1 MLLALWCAAVLAGQP
16 ASHFS
21 SAQPEEWALPATG
34 GARSAEH
41 PKEEWALPATGGARS
56 AEHPTAPPRVAE
68 IVFEGAPAA
77 SVRTLVDIQINAPLD
92 ARDVRDAVRALHA
105 SARFSRVAAFIEQ
118 VEPGRVRLVFVLTDV
133 QKLLSVS
140 FPGHQALAESILHQ
154 TANLQVNAEFQPE
167 QVAPAVEAVRAA
179 YFRIG
184 YRKAEI
190 APLRKPASGGGVQL
204 EFHIIE
210 GPATRISAVRFE
222 GEAGLDQDELVAAFK
237 LAEGDVLNLAAL
249 EEGVRGLRDRYRKA
263 GRLRARVDA
272 PRVDEQGPS
281 RALVTVPVEAGP
293 LVRFHLRGNR
303 AFSDAVLAGK
313 LGADS
318 DEPLD
323 LQAAQE
329 MASRLRGFYV
339 SAGFLR
345 VKISEREMVA
355 RDGAEEIVFA
365 IDEGKQV
372 RVEQLVFTGNQ
383 GIATSQLRERLLLI
397 LRDNLVR
404 DPASGADPGLVER
417 LGIMGSV
424 PDPHQVRT
432 KVDPDTVFDPV
443 LYARAV
449 KQFEDLYKSEGYLS
463 VRAGPP
469 QLTPIGNDQNRLRVT
484 VPVHEGQ
491 QTVVSRLVVEG
502 GGDAPAAELDAAIV
516 LRAGKPFSYLQAE
529 EGRSALTQIFTRRGH
544 LYARVEDEEIF
555 ADETTPVG
563 HVEVRYR
570 IQPGPVVKVG
580 YVEVVGQRRTLEGL
594 VLDLVGL
601 RPGDVLT
608 PEVLDRGQQ
617 ALLRT
622 GLFVSATLTPRN
634 PEVAEGEKTVQVQL
648 RERPRQDFQTSL
660 GFSLAD
666 GPRISAQYTLG
677 NLLGR
682 NLTFTA
688 VGRADFPFGRFP
700 NPAFCPPGVTDPSLC
715 EHHILYPNDP
725 IERLVDLGF
734 STPRLW
740 PLTDA
745 LRVSIDG
752 IHERKL
758 QQNYE
763 LTRQSAQVSVELTQR
778 RPFFAGLAY
787 EVGYQRL
794 GFLGQRSIE
803 DVLAGIDQKIFRQP
817 EGHMVFGSLRPG
829 ATLDLRDDPAR
840 PRSGFLAQ
848 VGGDFL
854 HSFSGS
860 ETSAGSIHVNL
871 LKMQGLV
878 AGYLP
883 LPFLSSIVVSV
894 RGGRIVQLDD
904 KSQDPLDRRF
914 YLGGASTL
922 RGFHE
927 EQLQPQDLIDQLNR
941 QIRACTATVSDF
953 GCIPAAQLV
962 AAGAT
967 SDGGDQFVAFSAELR
982 IPFTQSFEMAVFYD
996 AGNLWRTPTSIVSR
1010 LVLRDAVGAGL
1021 RWLTPIGRM
1030 AIDIGVNLTPDVL
1043 LGEPQWGP
1051 YFSIDPL

>member
-1 MLLALWCAAVLAGQP
+1 MWLALLCAAVLTGEP
-16 ASHFS
+16 AAPLW
-21 SAQPEEWALPATG
+21 SAQ
-34 GARSAEH
+34 AEG
-41 PKEEWALPATGGARS
+41 L
-56 AEHPTAPPRVAE
+56 RVGE
-68 IVFEGAPAA
+68 IAFEGAPAE
-77 SVRTLVDIQINAPLD
+77 SVRALVDIQLEAPLD

-105 SARFSRVAAFIEQ
+105 SARFSRVAAFIERLDG
-118 VEPGRVRLVFVLTDV
+118 GRVRLIFVLSSV
-133 QKLLSVS
+133 QKLLSVT

-167 QVAPAVEAVRAA
+167 QVAPAVEALRAA
-179 YFRIG
+179 YYRIG
-184 YRKAEI
+184 YRKVAI
-190 APLRKPASGGGVQL
+190 APARMPAPDGGVLL
-204 EFHIIE
+204 EFRIVE
-210 GPATRISAVRFE
+210 GPAMRISAVRFE
-222 GEAGLDQDELVAAFK
+222 GEAGLDTDELLAAFK

-249 EEGVRGLRDRYRKA
+249 DEGVRGVRDRYRRA
-263 GRLRARVDA
+263 GRLRARVEA
-272 PRVDEQGPS
+272 PRVEELGPA

-303 AFSDAVLAGK
+303 AFSDALLAGK
-313 LGADS
+313 LGQGS

-329 MASRLRGFYV
+329 MAARLRRFYI

-345 VKISEREMVA
+345 VKVSEREMVA
-355 RDGAEEIVFA
+355 RDGAEEIVFT
-365 IDEGKQV
+365 IDEGAQV

-383 GIATSQLRERLLLI
+383 GIPEAQLRERLLLI
-397 LRDNLVR
+397 LRDNLSR
-404 DPASGADPGLVER
+404 DPAAGADPGMVER

-424 PDPHQVRT
+424 PDPHPVRV
-432 KVDPDTVFDPV
+432 KVDPDSVFDPV

-449 KQFEDLYKSEGYLS
+449 KQFEDLYKSQGYLS

-469 QLTPIGNDQNRLRVT
+469 QLTPIGSDQNRLRVT

-491 QTVVSRLVVEG
+491 QTVVSRIVVEG
-502 GGDAPAAELDAAIV
+502 GGDVPAAEQDAAIV
-516 LRAGKPFSYLQAE
+516 LRAGQPFSFLQAE

-544 LYARVEDEEIF
+544 LYARVEDEENF
-555 ADETTPVG
+555 ADESATQLG

-608 PEVLDRGQQ
+608 PEVMDRGQQ

-622 GLFVSATLTPRN
+622 GLFFSATLTPRN

-648 RERPRQDFQTSL
+648 RERPRQDFQTSF

-666 GPRISAQYTLG
+666 GPRVSAQYTLG

-682 NLTFTA
+682 NLTFSA

-700 NPAFCPPGVTDPSLC
+700 QSTPVCPPGTLDLSLC
-715 EHHILYPNDP
+715 EQHILYPNDP
-725 IERLVDLGF
+725 VERLLDLGL

-745 LRVSIDG
+745 LRVGIDA
-752 IHERKL
+752 IHQRAL

-763 LTRQSAQVSVELTQR
+763 LTRQSAQISVELTQR

-794 GFLGQRSIE
+794 GFLGQRSVE

-817 EGHMVFGSLRPG
+817 AGHMVFGSLRPN

-848 VGGDFL
+848 VNGDFL
-854 HSFSGS
+854 RSFSGS
-860 ETSAGSIHVNL
+860 ETGAGSIHVNL
-871 LKMQGLV
+871 LKVQGLV

-883 LPFLSSIVVSV
+883 LPFLSSVVLSA

-904 KSQDPLDRRF
+904 HSQDPLDRRF

-927 EQLQPQDLIDQLNR
+927 EQLQPQDLIDALNR
-941 QIRACTATVSDF
+941 QIRACTATLSDV

-982 IPFTQSFEMAVFYD
+982 VPFTQSFEVALFYD
-996 AGNLWRTPTSIVSR
+996 AGNLWRTPTSILSR

-1030 AIDIGVNLTPDVL
+1030 AIDVGVNLTPDSL
-1043 LGEPQWGP
+1043 LGEPRWGP